1 MKSKIIVFIII
12 ILSAPFLGNSAF
24 AQTISGIAS
33 NAGCLNSGIMTAS
46 STGLGATPQYQLL
59 KSGVVVAPVNGD
71 PTQFTNTNV
80 FTGLL
85 SGSYTIKGRAI
96 SGGTIYTS
104 GNINVTDGYIAMSAT
119 TPTKVATC
127 TGAAVALT
135 TTVTGGKSPFVY
147 KIATQ
152 AAPSTYLETSAS
164 TASASY
170 TFAALPIGS
179 YLVSVTDACGQTVTG
194 ATSISNPT
202 VTLDDIKNYS
212 INYLVYNGGVGACNT
227 PLRMI
232 IEGGW
237 IYTTGGASVSTTDA
251 ALFTWKIKYQG
262 VLYGLDITGDGYADA
277 SGAGIPLTNV
287 SYQMPLIA
295 TRTGIINDFANM
307 RIVISDMCGNTK
319 ELTVKDY
326 NATSA
331 RVASGGQCSGSPI
344 INAFLGAG
352 MACLPLTITFTN
364 SVNLADVHTFNITSG
379 NQTFIGTVLT
389 PGQTYKLTYLD
400 AAGFTSNTVY
410 STTALNISSSNTFT
424 AYQNPINVNQY
435 YLQGLNYARAYLVVN
450 PALPTDI
457 ITYTVTASSNPLV
470 SVGYSNSQVYGNSPS
485 GINLTKVNAS
495 DPAGFW
501 PKGVYTL
508 SVSGPCGI
516 KTTTL
521 NIGGYTASLSGNTIT
536 PVCGGFNYVM
546 NGTFDVQSAYQI
558 IIVSGPTGSVGQVRD
573 LANTSASL
581 PFNGLAYGTY
591 VFGVRIKGGST
602 NVLTQTVNYSAA
614 NAITVDNAATGGYV
628 CSAGATNGTLTI
640 SATTNSPAPGN
651 TLEYAISLD
660 GGSTFGAYQ
669 SGNIFSGL
677 GSGTYFF
684 KVKDGCGNVIT
695 QSSQIGVAAA
705 PVVTVNGAPG
715 NQSLCNT
722 HAGETVTLTLDV
734 NIPDAT
740 YAWTGNGI
748 TSTNSNIKNP
758 VISVAD
764 MSVGINNYSCTVTLG
779 TPCNTTSVGNVAITI
794 LANPTVAVAN
804 PAAVCYPNTVSITQP
819 AITTGSDA
827 GLAYTYFTDAAA
839 TTILA
844 SPSAIA
850 VSGTY
855 YIKGT
860 NSNGCYEIMPVTVT
874 INPLPI
880 ATITYSN
887 SPYCKRGTAVVTQ
900 SGITGGMYSS
910 DAGLSINASTGEI
923 NLATSTVGSHTIT
936 YSFTNG
942 TCANTTTA
950 IITINATTMPTAL
963 ADIMAQ
969 CNTTP
974 TAPTLSDPCAGVIT
988 ATTTTAFPI
997 TTQGTT
1003 VVTWTFNYGNGYTQT
1018 VTQNVINN
1026 TCTCT
1031 KPPATGAPT
1040 QYTKMGITVQQ
1051 KQSGWPENIP
1061 NGFIA
1066 MESTEKGFVIT
1077 RVQNQGQIADPKAG
1091 MLIYDI
1097 DANCVKLFN
1106 GTIWNCIKKTCN
1118 D

>member
-12 ILSAPFLGNSAF
+12 ILSVPFFGNNIL
-24 AQTISGIAS
+24 AQTISGIPG

-85 SGSYTIKGRAI
+85 SGSYTLKGRAI
-96 SGGTIYTS
+96 SGGTVYTS
-104 GNINVTDGYIAMSAT
+104 SNISVTDGYTAMTVITPNKTVSCPTAT
-119 TPTKVATC
+119 NT
-127 TGAAVALT
+127 LT
-135 TTVTGGKSPFVY
+135 TTVTKGKAPFIYSIALQSSPNTILQNSGS
-147 KIATQ
+147 IA
-152 AAPSTYLETSAS
+152 AASF
-164 TASASY
+164 
-170 TFAALPIGS
+170 TFNPLGIGD
-179 YLVSVTDACGQTVTG
+179 YIVNVTDACGQTVTSASSITQSG
-194 ATSISNPT
+194 ALLSQIFPQTFGLGRYNGTGSAAGLCTSKIVIRAKDNFAYVGGTIVMTTTDKANFSWRLQFNGLSYGQDNNGDGNPDLTGADFPLTTYFTNLPNGITDITTAVAGNPKMIIYDKCGNSATFAPYRANIAVNKSLCGTNGKVILNDSNGVNTFAMACYPVNWTFTSAGNPT
-202 VTLDDIKNYS
+202 VNYTQTTAVEIIPTNFVAGATYAVTAVDAIGTTTNLISNSTFITFPSTSNPYGVAQIIKHPS
-212 INYLVYNGGVGACNT
+212 VYNS
-227 PLRMI
+227 
-232 IEGGW
+232 
-237 IYTTGGASVSTTDA
+237 SVLAIS
-251 ALFTWKIKYQG
+251 F
-262 VLYGLDITGDGYADA
+262 GYAN
-277 SGAGIPLTNV
+277 AG
-287 SYQMPLIA
+287 
-295 TRTGIINDFANM
+295 
-307 RIVISDMCGNTK
+307 
-319 ELTVKDY
+319 
-326 NATSA
+326 
-331 RVASGGQCSGSPI
+331 
-344 INAFLGAG
+344 
-352 MACLPLTITFTN
+352 
-364 SVNLADVHTFNITSG
+364 
-379 NQTFIGTVLT
+379 
-389 PGQTYKLTYLD
+389 
-400 AAGFTSNTVY
+400 
-410 STTALNISSSNTFT
+410 
-424 AYQNPINVNQY
+424 
-435 YLQGLNYARAYLVVN
+435 
-450 PALPTDI
+450 DI
-457 ITYTVTASSNPLV
+457 ITLKVTSTNVPAM
-470 SVGYSNSQVYGNSPS
+470 VGYSYNYTVPTSGSGFFNPLTSFPLNSW
-485 GINLTKVNAS
+485 
-495 DPAGFW
+495 PAGNYTFQVSGSCGISTFSQTLIGY
-501 PKGVYTL
+501 KGVL
-508 SVSGPCGI
+508 S
-516 KTTTL
+516 
-521 NIGGYTASLSGNTIT
+521 SLSTT
-536 PVCGGFNYVM
+536 PVCGGFNVIGNTTLVESTSYYEIV
-546 NGTFDVQSAYQI
+546 
-558 IIVSGPTGSVGQVRD
+558 IVSGPSNIGAVRD
-573 LANTSASL
+573 LATLTTSL
-581 PFNGLAYGTY
+581 PFNGLTYGTY
-591 VFGVRIKGGST
+591 VFGIRVKGGGVVF
-602 NVLTQTVNYSAA
+602 NTQTVTYSAA
-614 NAITVDNAATGGYV
+614 NAITVDTTNTGGYV

-705 PVVTVNGAPG
+705 PVVTVNGLPG

-748 TSTNSNIKNP
+748 TSANSNIKNP
-758 VISVAD
+758 IISVAD
-764 MSVGINNYSCTVTLG
+764 LSVGINNYSCTVTLG

-819 AITTGSDA
+819 AVTTGSDA

-839 TTILA
+839 TTTLA
-844 SPSAIA
+844 SPSAVA

-950 IITINATTMPTAL
+950 IITINATTIPTAL
-963 ADIMAQ
+963 ADITAQ

-1003 VVTWTFNYGNGYTQT
+1003 VVTWKFNYGNGYTQT